1 MPSSLFPP
9 LSSLSPP
16 SSPLPPLASSLLLPS
31 FPGVLMETQK
41 IPGNLHLL
49 RIFPKTL
56 EPTIGRPAVEV
67 ASSDLEDI
75 KQWQKEID
83 AVRELIESQKQ
94 DQHKQELIMKKK
106 AQSKKIA
113 LEMSNLVTY
122 CRPVQ
127 FQFQRE
133 FFLWMMV

>member
-1 MPSSLFPP
+1 
-9 LSSLSPP
+9 
-16 SSPLPPLASSLLLPS
+16 
-31 FPGVLMETQK
+31 METQK

-67 ASSDLEDI
+67 ASSDPEEI

-83 AVRELIESQKQ
+83 TVRQLIESQQQ

-122 CRPVQ
+122 CRPVH
-127 FQFQRE
+127 FQFERE
-133 FFLWMMV
+133 FVDDG